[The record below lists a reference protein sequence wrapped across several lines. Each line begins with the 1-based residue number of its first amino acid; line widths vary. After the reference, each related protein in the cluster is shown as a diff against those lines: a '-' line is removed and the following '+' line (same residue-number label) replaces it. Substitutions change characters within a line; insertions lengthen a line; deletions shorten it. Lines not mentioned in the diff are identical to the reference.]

1 MVVFTVLCRR
11 LSVVKIMLHVP
22 IVSQPFCMTIFGF
35 TSHACSTARDAQS
48 AHVRAT
54 GRNVRNSL
62 NSVGDTVAGG
72 RGHCVFGGTTPLST
86 SVRCW
91 CVRLAEEK
99 LASFQQETWAGRVES
114 LGLAIS
120 QEVEIQPGCA
130 VKVSRLPVPFFALES
145 PGQGREV
152 GRWIVWT
159 PLEQT
164 TRSGVWLFRGALGGE
179 CIFCTLCSWGLGQ
192 ERIVPRSVRSLH
204 FLCVLSHMRMG
215 KARLSGH

>member
-1 MVVFTVLCRR
+1 M
-11 LSVVKIMLHVP
+11 I
-22 IVSQPFCMTIFGF
+22 IFGF
-35 TSHACSTARDAQS
+35 TSHACSTARDSQS

-72 RGHCVFGGTTPLST
+72 RGHCVLGGTKPLST
-86 SVRCW
+86 SIRCW
-91 CVRLAEEK
+91 GGRLAEEK
-99 LASFQQETWAGRVES
+99 LASSQQASGRLHDEASAGRVES
-114 LGLAIS
+114 LGLAIF

-130 VKVSRLPVPFFALES
+130 VKVSRLPVLFFAPES

-152 GRWIVWT
+152 SCWRGWT

-179 CIFCTLCSWGLGQ
+179 SVFFCTLCSWRLGQ
-192 ERIVPRSVRSLH
+192 QRIVPRSVGGPSTFFV
-204 FLCVLSHMRMG
+204 FLLMCVWVRHRCRATNWGAVLVTAFWTGWLSHP
-215 KARLSGH
+215 